1 MDKSVLFLGTG
12 NTLYYPSGA
21 ATTSIKA
28 FRAYFQV
35 NLGGASSVKSFV
47 LNFGE
52 DDDATGIISIESAKQ
67 TNGNDA
73 EWYDLNGRRLGS
85 KPTQKGIY
93 INNGHKLIIK

>member
-1 MDKSVLFLGTG
+1 MSKSVLFLGTG
-12 NTLYYPSGA
+12 NTLYYPSGE

-35 NLGGASSVKSFV
+35 DLEGAPNGVKSFV
-47 LNFGE
+47 LGFGE
-52 DDDATGIISIESAKQ
+52 DDADGIRTISNEESMVNNA
-67 TNGNDA
+67 G
-73 EWYDLNGRRLGS
+73 WYDLNGRKLSG